1 MTSVPEPVHAVIRR
15 HAPTSVAVVFD
26 LDGVIREFG
35 PATTQR
41 IAAEVGLAPQEFL
54 ALAFD
59 EDLLEPVVTGRRTF
73 GAWCGLIRDELVAR
87 GTAAATA
94 ENAVQSWAADRGR
107 PVAETVALIAE
118 LQASG
123 TAVFVFTN
131 GTDNIPAELRQI
143 GLGHLADV
151 VLNSAVLGF
160 RKPHPEAYAAA
171 HAALEAHLG
180 RPIDPPDVLFTD
192 DRTSN
197 VEGAARF
204 GWQAV
209 HFDAGVATDV

>member
-1 MTSVPEPVHAVIRR
+1 MSHAEESVHAVIRR
-15 HAPTSVAVVFD
+15 RAAASAAVVFD
-26 LDGVIREFG
+26 LDGVVREFG
-35 PATTQR
+35 PATTQTV
-41 IAAEVGLAPQEFL
+41 AAEVGLEPQEFL
-54 ALAFD
+54 ALAFA
-59 EDLLEPVVTGRRTF
+59 EDLLEPVITGRRTF
-73 GAWCGLIRDELVAR
+73 AAWCGLIRDELVAR
-87 GTAAATA
+87 GAAAATA
-94 ENAVQSWAADRGR
+94 EGAVRSWVADRGT
-107 PVAETVALIAE
+107 PVAETAALMAE

-131 GTDNIPAELRQI
+131 GSDNIPAELRQI
-143 GLGHLADV
+143 GLGHLVDV

-171 HAALEAHLG
+171 HAALETHL
-180 RPIDPPDVLFTD
+180 RRSIDRPDVLFTD
-192 DRTSN
+192 DRISN